1 MAWPFLNNSKP
12 NQIDENISKLER
24 LRAAKKTSET
34 EPRDSHTAGPTS
46 TKLKVVYPGNY
57 GKLNMHTHTHTHPF
71 PTHTHAQELE
81 VNSELE
87 RDMQN
92 VLSSERRPA
101 AASATHNAGL

>member
-1 MAWPFLNNSKP
+1 MAWPFISNSKT
-12 NQIDENISKLER
+12 NQIDENISKLEQ

-34 EPRDSHTAGPTS
+34 EPRDSHTAGPTA
-46 TKLKVVYPGNY
+46 TELKVAHPGNY
-57 GKLNMHTHTHTHPF
+57 RKLNMHTPPPF
-71 PTHTHAQELE
+71 FFPHTHAQELE

-87 RDMQN
+87 RDMHN